1 MNAEAKLATR
11 ENVSTASAP
20 FGVIGAPDARKITH
34 ASSAMKQ
41 YDRTVAV
48 SSITRRAI

>member
-20 FGVIGAPDARKITH
+20 FSEIGVAAARRITH
-34 ASSAMKQ
+34 ASSAMQ
-41 YDRTVAV
+41 T
-48 SSITRRAI
+48 